1 MHGCATK
8 TTPHAIVTIA
18 ATPALAHRCFM
29 SPLEIIASALGVWAV
44 WLTVRQNRW
53 CWPLGL
59 LMVLM
64 YAWIFYDGKLY
75 SNMLLQGVY
84 AVLQG
89 YGWWLWSRGGSSQTG
104 VQVSRLSQQ
113 GMMISLATGAA
124 GALVLGYLMATFTDA
139 AAPWQDAA
147 LSAFSLVAQVW
158 MAQKRVECWPLCI
171 ILDLLFVALFVQQ
184 GLYPTAALYGLFT
197 LLAVNG
203 WLTWR
208 RDRALV
214 NP

>member
-1 MHGCATK
+1 
-8 TTPHAIVTIA
+8 
-18 ATPALAHRCFM
+18 M

-75 SNMLLQGVY
+75 SNMLLQAVY

-89 YGWWLWSRGGSSQTG
+89 YGWWQWTRGGSSQTG
-104 VQVSRLSQQ
+104 VQVSRLSQT
-113 GMMISLATGAA
+113 GILLSLAIGAVA
-124 GALVLGYLMATFTDA
+124 ALALGYLMATFTDA
-139 AAPWQDAA
+139 AAPWQDAT
-147 LSAFSLVAQVW
+147 LSTFSLVAQVW
-158 MAQKRVECWPLCI
+158 MAQKRVECWPLWI
-171 ILDLLFVALFVQQ
+171 VLDLLFVGLFVQQ

-197 LLAVNG
+197 LLALNG

-208 RDRALV
+208 RDRVLV
-214 NP
+214 NA

>member
-1 MHGCATK
+1 
-8 TTPHAIVTIA
+8 
-18 ATPALAHRCFM
+18 M
-29 SPLEIIASALGVWAV
+29 SPLELIASTLGVCAV

-59 LMVLM
+59 IMVLM

-84 AVLQG
+84 ALLQG
-89 YGWWLWSRGGSSQTG
+89 YGWWQWTRGGSSQNG
-104 VQVSRLSQQ
+104 VQVSRLSSQN
-113 GMMISLATGAA
+113 ILLNLAIGAV
-124 GALVLGYLMATFTDA
+124 GALALGYLMATFTDA
-139 AAPWQDAA
+139 TAPWQDAA

-158 MAQKRVECWPLCI
+158 MAQKRVECWPLWI

-184 GLYPTAALYGLFT
+184 GLYATALLYGVFT

-208 RDRALV
+208 RDRTLADA
-214 NP
+214 

>member
-1 MHGCATK
+1 
-8 TTPHAIVTIA
+8 
-18 ATPALAHRCFM
+18 
-29 SPLEIIASALGVWAV
+29 
-44 WLTVRQNRW
+44 
-53 CWPLGL
+53 
-59 LMVLM
+59 MVLM

-89 YGWWLWSRGGSSQTG
+89 YGWWLWTRGGSSQTC

-139 AAPWQDAA
+139 VAPWKDAA

-158 MAQKRVECWPLCI
+158 MAQKRVECWPLWV

>member
-1 MHGCATK
+1 
-8 TTPHAIVTIA
+8 
-18 ATPALAHRCFM
+18 M

-44 WLTVRQNRW
+44 WLTVRLNPW

-89 YGWWLWSRGGSSQTG
+89 YGWWQWTRGGTSQTG
-104 VQVSRLSQQ
+104 VQVSRLSQT
-113 GMMISLATGAA
+113 GILLSLAIGAV
-124 GALVLGYLMATFTDA
+124 GALALGYLMATFTDA
-139 AAPWQDAA
+139 VAPWQDAT

-158 MAQKRVECWPLCI
+158 MAQKRVECWPLWI
-171 ILDLLFVALFVQQ
+171 VLDLLFVALFLQQ

-214 NP
+214 TA

>member
-1 MHGCATK
+1 
-8 TTPHAIVTIA
+8 
-18 ATPALAHRCFM
+18 M
-29 SPLEIIASALGVWAV
+29 SPLELVASAIGIVAV

-59 LMVLM
+59 IMVLM

-89 YGWWLWSRGGSSQTG
+89 YGWWLWTRGGDSHSG
-104 VQVSRLSQQ
+104 VHVNRLSVQ
-113 GMMISLATGAA
+113 GLWLSLCIGGAASLA
-124 GALVLGYLMATFTDA
+124 LGYLMATFTDA
-139 AAPWQDAA
+139 AAPWQDAT

-158 MAQKRVECWPLCI
+158 MAQKRVECWPLWI
-171 ILDLLFVALFVQQ
+171 VLDVLFVALFIQQ
-184 GLYPTAALYGLFT
+184 GFFPTAALYGVFT
-197 LLAVNG
+197 LLALNG

-214 NP
+214 AA

>member
-1 MHGCATK
+1 
-8 TTPHAIVTIA
+8 
-18 ATPALAHRCFM
+18 M
-29 SPLEIIASALGVWAV
+29 SPLEIIASAFGVWAV

-89 YGWWLWSRGGSSQTG
+89 YGWWQWTRGGSSHTG

-113 GMMISLATGAA
+113 GISISLAMGTV

-158 MAQKRVECWPLCI
+158 MAQKRVECWPLWI
-171 ILDLLFVALFVQQ
+171 VLDLLFVALFVQQ

-214 NP
+214 NA

>member
-1 MHGCATK
+1 
-8 TTPHAIVTIA
+8 
-18 ATPALAHRCFM
+18 M
-29 SPLEIIASALGVWAV
+29 SPLEIIASVLGVWAV
-44 WLTVRQNRW
+44 WLTVQQNRW

-64 YAWIFYDGKLY
+64 YTWIFYDGKLY

-89 YGWWLWSRGGSSQTG
+89 YGWWQWTRGGISHRG
-104 VQVSRLSQQ
+104 VQVSRLSPPSIV
-113 GMMISLATGAA
+113 ISLAIGAV

-158 MAQKRVECWPLCI
+158 MAQKRVECWPLWI
-171 ILDLLFVALFVQQ
+171 VLDLLFVALFVQQ

-208 RDRALV
+208 RDHALV
-214 NP
+214 NA

>member
-1 MHGCATK
+1 
-8 TTPHAIVTIA
+8 
-18 ATPALAHRCFM
+18 M

-59 LMVLM
+59 VMVLM

-89 YGWWLWSRGGSSQTG
+89 YGWWQWTRGGNSNSG
-104 VQVSRLSQQ
+104 VQISRL
-113 GMMISLATGAA
+113 GHRGILLSLTIGTLGAA
-124 GALVLGYLMATFTDA
+124 MLGYLMATFTDA
-139 AAPWQDAA
+139 AAPWQDAV

-158 MAQKRVECWPLCI
+158 MAQKRIECWPLWVV
-171 ILDLLFVALFVQQ
+171 LDLLFVGLFLQQ

-208 RDRALV
+208 REHAQV
-214 NP
+214 SA

>member
-1 MHGCATK
+1 
-8 TTPHAIVTIA
+8 
-18 ATPALAHRCFM
+18 M
-29 SPLEIIASALGVWAV
+29 SILEIIASAIGVWAV
-44 WLTVRQNRW
+44 WLTVQQNRW

-59 LMVLM
+59 VMVLM
-64 YAWIFYDGKLY
+64 YGWIFYDGKLY

-84 AVLQG
+84 AALQL
-89 YGWWLWSRGGSSQTG
+89 YGWWQWTRGGSSHSG
-104 VQVSRLSQQ
+104 VQVSRLSST
-113 GMMISLATGAA
+113 GLLFSLGLGGI
-124 GALVLGYLMATFTDA
+124 GALALGYLMATYTDA

-158 MAQKRVECWPLCI
+158 MAQKRVECWPLWI
-171 ILDLLFVALFVQQ
+171 ILDLLFVALFLQQ
-184 GLYPTAALYGLFT
+184 GLYLTAGLYALFT

-214 NP
+214 SA

>member
-1 MHGCATK
+1 
-8 TTPHAIVTIA
+8 
-18 ATPALAHRCFM
+18 M

-59 LMVLM
+59 VMVLM

-89 YGWWLWSRGGSSQTG
+89 YGWWQWTRGGGSHTG
-104 VQVSRLSQQ
+104 VQVSRLSHQ
-113 GMMISLATGAA
+113 GILISLAIGAV
-124 GALVLGYLMATFTDA
+124 GAVILGYLMATFTDA
-139 AAPWQDAA
+139 AAPWQDAT

-158 MAQKRVECWPLCI
+158 MAQKRVECWPLWI
-171 ILDLLFVALFVQQ
+171 VLDLLFVGLFVQQ
-184 GLYPTAALYGLFT
+184 GLHPTAALYGLFT

-214 NP
+214 NA

>member
-1 MHGCATK
+1 
-8 TTPHAIVTIA
+8 
-18 ATPALAHRCFM
+18 M

-75 SNMLLQGVY
+75 SNMLLQAVY

-89 YGWWLWSRGGSSQTG
+89 YGWWQWTRGGSSQTG
-104 VQVSRLSQQ
+104 VQVSRLSQT
-113 GMMISLATGAA
+113 GILLSLAIGAVA
-124 GALVLGYLMATFTDA
+124 ALALGYLMATFTDA
-139 AAPWQDAA
+139 AAPWQDAT
-147 LSAFSLVAQVW
+147 LSTFSLVAQVW
-158 MAQKRVECWPLCI
+158 MAQKRVECWPLWI
-171 ILDLLFVALFVQQ
+171 VLDLLFVGLFVQQ

-214 NP
+214 NA

>member
-1 MHGCATK
+1 
-8 TTPHAIVTIA
+8 
-18 ATPALAHRCFM
+18 M

-53 CWPLGL
+53 CRPLGL

-89 YGWWLWSRGGSSQTG
+89 YGWWLWTRGGSSQTG

-158 MAQKRVECWPLCI
+158 MAQKRVECWPLWV
-171 ILDLLFVALFVQQ
+171 ILNLLFVALFVQQ